1 MITSCISASLA
12 GSVLLLTTKTI
23 AAATAKTKTTGIT
36 TEIMITVS
44 VATASTARGILVST
58 GTDEGILHLAAT
70 VTGLRLK
77 ILLGPSVPSKPIRRV
92 SLSN

>member
-1 MITSCISASLA
+1 
-12 GSVLLLTTKTI
+12 LLLTTKTI
-23 AAATAKTKTTGIT
+23 TAASASIKTTGMT
-36 TEIMITVS
+36 TDIIITVS
-44 VATASTARGILVST
+44 VATASTVRGVLVST
-58 GTDEGILHLAAT
+58 GNDEGILHLAAT